1 MKQGKLL
8 WKFVVILIV
17 LLLVVVGCGTTEPE
31 PEEPTAVE
39 EEEQVAEPEPEEEE
53 PVAEEP
59 IELAFWHIH
68 ETWWSEY
75 VEKFN
80 EEHPNVTVKLE
91 VFETE
96 AYKPKISSAVIAG
109 TEPCMFYQIPGP
121 ETETWLENGEVL
133 KIGDYLDVNRFVPAA
148 QAGCDYK
155 GDFVCMPFYL
165 SPSFFYYNKAMFADA
180 GVDPANW
187 ADPMQPT
194 WDEFIAAGEALKEAG
209 YVPIALGNADN
220 WPGLFFYWATQNR
233 YGGVAELNGAVYG
246 PGAYTD
252 PSFIKAGEVVVDLVE
267 RGFFPEGLNGIGG
280 ADKYNLFTQEVG
292 AMIYMGT
299 WMTGNI
305 ANDAAED
312 FEYGIFHY
320 PSFPDGDPDS
330 QTDIMSGIDA
340 AWISADCPHID
351 VAAEFLQGF
360 YDPDNAM
367 WFLEETGN
375 IPSVAGV
382 VEQAK
387 TEGFDSPALLLAE
400 ASAGAAHAYAWWDWL
415 LPPAITEEMLSMSQ
429 GLFSGDI
436 SPQEFAERME
446 ALR

>member
-1 MKQGKLL
+1 MTSHRTSLPNGWRPCADKGRKLR
-8 WKFVVILIV
+8 K
-17 LLLVVVGCGTTEPE
+17 
-31 PEEPTAVE
+31 A
-39 EEEQVAEPEPEEEE
+39 AEVPD
-53 PVAEEP
+53 EP

-68 ETWWSEY
+68 EEWWSDY
-75 VEKFN
+75 AGKFN

-96 AYKPKISSAVIAG
+96 PYKPKISSAMIAG
-109 TEPCMFYQIPGP
+109 TEPCIFYQIPGP
-121 ETETWLENGEVL
+121 ETETWLREGKVI
-133 KIGDYLDVNRFVPAA
+133 KIGDVLDANRFVPAA
-148 QAGCDYK
+148 RDGCTSG

-165 SPSFFYYNKAMFADA
+165 SPSFFYYNKSMFAEA
-180 GVDPANW
+180 GVDPATW

-194 WDEFIAAGEALKEAG
+194 WDEFLAAGEALKAAG
-209 YVPIALGNADN
+209 HVPIALGNADN
-220 WPGLFFYWATQNR
+220 WPGLFFYWATQDR
-233 YGGVAELNGAVYG
+233 YGGVKELNDAISGA
-246 PGAYTD
+246 GAYTD
-252 PSFIKAGEVVVDLVE
+252 PGFIKAGEVVQDLVA

-280 ADKYNLFTQEVG
+280 TDKYNLFTQGIG

-305 ANDAAED
+305 ENDAPEG

-320 PSFPDGDPDS
+320 PSVSDGDPNS

-340 AWISADCPHID
+340 AWISASCPYID
-351 VAAEFLQGF
+351 QAAEFLRGF

-367 WFLEETGN
+367 SFMEETGN
-375 IPSVAGV
+375 IPSVDGV
-382 VEQAK
+382 VEAAK
-387 TEGFDSPALLLAE
+387 AAGVDNATILLAE
-400 ASAGAAHAYAWWDWL
+400 ASGSAAHAFPWWDWA

-436 SPQEFAERME
+436 TPQEFAERLE